1 MADPICV
8 SRNREEAQRGGQE
21 VPLSAQ
27 ALNDKAAAGF
37 DKTNRFLQDRSEDR
51 ADYSDRVTME

>member
-8 SRNREEAQRGGQE
+8 TRNGEGAQRAGQE
-21 VPLSAQ
+21 VLLSAQ

-37 DKTNRFLQDRSEDR
+37 DKTNRFLQD
-51 ADYSDRVTME
+51 